1 MFNFG
6 SDKIINIGPK
16 KHANQKNDLKKSV
29 ILSILVLLFYFSFSM
44 VFTDSVIAESIAGER
59 PADKTEIITNFDDFH
74 NWIPDY
80 EVFDANGNKLDQP
93 VNNSLSINKLSESSK
108 SGGYSAAFQIEN
120 FSGRAGL
127 WLKREV
133 PVLRYTKYEMKIEFY
148 GKLSEL
154 SNLKSYVDTIICID
168 DENPNEI
175 KDFQK
180 REIIFNDDWSKFT
193 FKKELRVDDV
203 EDYWFAFGFLVEFD
217 SSLNNLNE
225 KYGLNF
231 TCFIDEVKITLE
243 MSELTIQE
251 NFIKYIKISIM
262 FTIGCALI
270 FLAIR
275 KEYEPLLLLPI
286 GTGIILAN
294 IPIAGMMEP
303 GGIIYLIYQGGIKTG
318 LFPLLIFLG
327 IGSLTDFGPM
337 LANPKTALLGA
348 AAQFGIFTTL
358 IGALLLGFTIPEASS
373 IGIIGGADGPTAI
386 YLTIKLAPHLLG
398 PIAIAAYSYMALV
411 PIIQPPIIRALTSVK
426 ERKVKMEQ
434 MRFVSQKEKILFPI
448 GVIIICAFLLP
459 QATPLVGM
467 LMFGNLLRESG
478 VVQRLANA
486 AGNELINIVTIFL
499 GVSVG
504 ATMVADTFLTYKT
517 IAIILLG
524 LAAFAVGTAAGV
536 ILGKAMHRI
545 SGGKVNPMIGA
556 AGVSAVPMAA
566 RVVQRMGLKE
576 DPNNHLLM
584 HALGPNVAGVIGS
597 AVAAGVL
604 LTFVG

>member
-1 MFNFG
+1 MLT
-6 SDKIINIGPK
+6 DTVLAENI
-16 KHANQKNDLKKSV
+16 
-29 ILSILVLLFYFSFSM
+29 
-44 VFTDSVIAESIAGER
+44 TGER
-59 PADKTEIITNFDDFH
+59 PSNKTEIITNFDDFH
-74 NWIPDY
+74 NWQPEFDVYDISGNRINIQPDT
-80 EVFDANGNKLDQP
+80 G
-93 VNNSLSINKLSESSK
+93 LSINKLSEVSK
-108 SGGYSAAFQIEN
+108 SGGYSAAFQIQN
-120 FSGRAGL
+120 FTGTAGL
-127 WLKREV
+127 WLKREIS
-133 PVLRYTKYEMKIEFY
+133 VLRYTKYTLKLEFY
-148 GKLSEL
+148 GKLDEL
-154 SNLKSYVDTIICID
+154 SNMDQFIKPILYID
-168 DENPNEI
+168 DSEPDI
-175 KDFQK
+175 VKDFK
-180 REIIFNDDWSKFT
+180 KSDKIFNTNWSKLT
-193 FKKELRVDDV
+193 YKKLENIDDV
-203 EDYWFAFGFLVEFD
+203 EKYWFAFGFVVETG
-217 SSLNNLNE
+217 SNQNN
-225 KYGLNF
+225 LNF
-231 TCFIDEVKITLE
+231 TCFIDDVKITLE
-243 MSELTIQE
+243 MSDLTIQE
-251 NFIKYIKISIM
+251 QTIRYLKISFM
-262 FTIGCALI
+262 FCIGGALI

-303 GGIIYLIYQGGIKTG
+303 GGIIYMIYQGGIKTG

-337 LANPKTALLGA
+337 LANPKTSLLGA

-358 IGALLLGFTIPEASS
+358 IGALLLGFTLPEASS

-411 PIIQPPIIRALTSVK
+411 PIIQPPIIRALTTK
-426 ERKVKMEQ
+426 EERKVKMEQ
-434 MRFVSQKEKILFPI
+434 MRFVSPKEKILFPI

-504 ATMVADTFLTYKT
+504 ATMVADSFLTYKT

-524 LAAFAVGTAAGV
+524 LAAFSVGTAAGV
-536 ILGKAMHRI
+536 ILGKVMYRF

-584 HALGPNVAGVIGS
+584 HAMGPNVAGVIGS

-604 LTFVG
+604 LTFVGIP